1 MGGSGAPIGLPDI
14 RALCCSFI
22 LARLGD
28 FWCLHLVRP
37 KREDFERGARRM
49 VRTAR

>member
-1 MGGSGAPIGLPDI
+1 MAGSGVPTYLTV
-14 RALCCSFI
+14 RVLCCSCA
-22 LARLGD
+22 LSRLGD
-28 FWCLHLVRP
+28 FWCLHLIRP